1 MISKAFDGALNGQ
14 ENMDRD
20 CALLD
25 LLSDHKAAYRVYSW
39 DGPWISLGKFQKPE
53 KALKEGCP
61 APWVMRPTG
70 GKAVLHGH
78 DVTLGLAARLEA
90 IGVQESR
97 SVGPA
102 YRQIVGPIVQ
112 AMKDGGARVELAE
125 NTRFV
130 RTAGH
135 TADCF
140 AHIAPNDIVD
150 PMTGQKICGCALK
163 LTNDAVLVQASIPAG
178 QPLVDPRLVF
188 DAPHSGA
195 ICVGLEAQSFF
206 QAMERAI
213 LSVLK

>member
-1 MISKAFDGALNGQ
+1 
-14 ENMDRD
+14 MDRD
-20 CALLD
+20 CQLLD
-25 LLSDHKAAYRVYSW
+25 VLAEYKAAYRVYGW
-39 DGPWISLGKFQKPE
+39 DGPCVSLGKFQKPE
-53 KALKEGCP
+53 KALKPGCP
-61 APWVMRPTG
+61 APYVMRPTG

-78 DVTLGLAARLEA
+78 DITLGLAARLEA
-90 IGVQESR
+90 IGVHESR

-102 YRQIVGPIVQ
+102 YRKIVGPIVE
-112 AMKDGGARVELAE
+112 AMKEGGARVELAE

-163 LTNDAVLVQASIPAG
+163 LTQDAVLVQASIPAAK
-178 QPLVDPRLVF
+178 PLVDAHRVF

-195 ICVGLEAQSFF
+195 ICVGIDAQSFF
-206 QAMERAI
+206 QAMERALQKI
-213 LSVLK
+213 LI